1 MNWRIYYLVLKGV
14 LERKGRGIYT
24 IGKTIDYV
32 PEIYNKT
39 VSIYKK
45 IHSEFPY
52 STVCVWN
59 TSFFNEFAL
68 HISNKH
74 FTLIEVDKESVEA
87 IFYSLREKYS
97 KVFLNPNNSILELY
111 VSKTNDP
118 IIVKPLISEAPLQSI
133 GNINTITLEKILVD
147 LFCDENLFQ
156 FYQGREKKILFN
168 EAYTKYTVN
177 KNKLLRY
184 ASRRGKKEEIEKMIN
199 QINGNYVQLL
209 PK

>member
-1 MNWRIYYLVLKGV
+1 
-14 LERKGRGIYT
+14 
-24 IGKTIDYV
+24 
-32 PEIYNKT
+32 
-39 VSIYKK
+39 
-45 IHSEFPY
+45 
-52 STVCVWN
+52 
-59 TSFFNEFAL
+59 
-68 HISNKH
+68 
-74 FTLIEVDKESVEA
+74 LIEVDKESVEA

>member
-1 MNWRIYYLVLKGV
+1 M
-14 LERKGRGIYT
+14 
-24 IGKTIDYV
+24 
-32 PEIYNKT
+32 
-39 VSIYKK
+39 
-45 IHSEFPY
+45 
-52 STVCVWN
+52 
-59 TSFFNEFAL
+59 
-68 HISNKH
+68 
-74 FTLIEVDKESVEA
+74 IEVDKESVEA